1 MQAQA
6 KKVYTFIRTKTWVCL
21 YRYVQS
27 DRRLKSLPLQ
37 ITPHAANTKAQAK
50 ADESKL
56 AEFDPENPS
65 AARSAINAKGTLY
78 NASTV
83 NPKYTEAEKQQFR
96 DDPNYH
102 KEYIVIF
109 LAHDGTCFS

>member
-1 MQAQA
+1 MLRS
-6 KKVYTFIRTKTWVCL
+6 VSIFWLTSPL
-21 YRYVQS
+21 
-27 DRRLKSLPLQ
+27 LQ

-65 AARSAINAKGTLY
+65 AAPAAINAKSTLY

-96 DDPNYH
+96 DDPTFH
-102 KEYIVIF
+102 KESVAIF
-109 LAHDGTCFS
+109 LLNIHLRTG